1 MCGVVGILLKT
12 GNAVPDVIEGLSRLE
27 YRGYDSAGVLTINN
41 QNFQKV
47 RAVGKLESLKNE
59 LRSAP
64 LSGAIAIGHTRW
76 ATHGGVTID
85 NAHPHESG
93 RVAIVHNGIIENHRY
108 LKKLV
113 QDQGYQC
120 TTDTDTE
127 VIAHLIDYYLRL
139 GNEHH
144 IAVQKT
150 LNKLE
155 GTFSIVAVFKDR
167 PSLMIGARHGSPL
180 AFSVS
185 EHGSFIASDA
195 IALSLWS
202 NHVCYLEDKDMI
214 IIDDHKVV
222 VLDEHG
228 QPIERPFKN
237 ISHLNLHSD
246 KLGYSHYMLKEIFEQ
261 PQVVHDTFSSLL
273 NDDES
278 DIKLDARLESI
289 LMSAK
294 RIKIVACGTSYYAG
308 LLCQYWMEAYGHM
321 GVDVE
326 IASEFRYRQPYL
338 GDTDLAILIS
348 QSGETIDTL
357 ASLDLLKS
365 QNIPTL
371 GIVNV
376 LESSLMRRSD
386 FYIQTLAGTEVSV
399 ASTKAFSA
407 QITVLLALV
416 FKKIE
421 PSDRELKIKKFLNI
435 PKHMNCVLDQFDDI
449 MKLCNPLIQSKN
461 VIYMARG
468 MNTPIAFEGA
478 LKLKELSY
486 INAQGYPAG
495 ELKHGPIAL
504 IDESLYAVVIAP
516 SNDCLPK
523 TLSNVQEI
531 LARGGKVI
539 LVTDH
544 HSKIDSI
551 NPYPQH
557 IYRLPDC
564 DAIFQPFLTVMIMQ
578 MLAFGVANL
587 KGQDVDQPR
596 NLAKSVTVE

>member
-1 MCGVVGILLKT
+1 MCGVVGILLKN
-12 GNAVPDVIEGLSRLE
+12 GNAIPNVIEGLSRLE
-27 YRGYDSAGVLTINN
+27 YRGYDSSGILTINN
-41 QNFQKV
+41 HTFEKV
-47 RAVGKLESLKNE
+47 RSIGKLDSLKKE
-59 LRSAP
+59 LQNYP
-64 LSGAIAIGHTRW
+64 LNGAIAIGHTRW
-76 ATHGGVTID
+76 ATHGGVTIN

-93 RVAIVHNGIIENHRY
+93 CVAIVHNGIIENHHY
-108 LKKLV
+108 LKNFV

-120 TTDTDTE
+120 MTDTDTE
-127 VIAHLIDYYLRL
+127 VIAHLIDFYLRL
-139 GNEHH
+139 GFDHRT
-144 IAVQKT
+144 AVQKT
-150 LNKLE
+150 LEKLE
-155 GTFSIVAVFKDR
+155 GTFSIVAVFKDN

-180 AFSVS
+180 AFSIS
-185 EHGSFIASDA
+185 DKGSFIASDA

-202 NHVCYLEDKDMI
+202 DHVCYLEDKDMVV
-214 IIDDHKVV
+214 IDDHKVIV
-222 VLDEHG
+222 FDEHKA
-228 QPIERPFKN
+228 QIDRSFKD
-237 ISHLNLHSD
+237 ISHLNLNSD

-261 PQVVHDTFSSLL
+261 PKVVHDTFSSLL
-273 NDDES
+273 NHDQA
-278 DIKLDARLESI
+278 DILLDPKLESI

-308 LLCQYWMEAYGHM
+308 LLCQYWMESYGNI

-357 ASLDLLKS
+357 ASLDLLKTKH
-365 QNIPTL
+365 IPTL

-386 FYIQTLAGTEVSV
+386 FYIQTLAGIEVSV

-407 QITVLLALV
+407 QITVLLSLV
-416 FKKIE
+416 FKKMPDE
-421 PSDRELKIKKFLNI
+421 QKKTKIQDFLAI

-449 MKLCNPLIQSKN
+449 MKLCKLLIQSKD

-468 MNTPIAFEGA
+468 INTPIAFEGA

-504 IDESLYAVVIAP
+504 IDESIYAVVIAP

-531 LARGGKVI
+531 LARRGKVI
-539 LVTDH
+539 LVTDEN
-544 HSKIDSI
+544 SKIDSI
-551 NPYPQH
+551 NLYPQN
-557 IYRLPDC
+557 IYRLPYC